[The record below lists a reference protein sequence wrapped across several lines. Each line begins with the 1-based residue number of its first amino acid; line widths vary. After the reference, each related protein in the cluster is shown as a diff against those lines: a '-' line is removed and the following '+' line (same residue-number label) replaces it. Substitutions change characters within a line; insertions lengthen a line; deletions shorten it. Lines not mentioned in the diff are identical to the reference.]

1 MGVFELHLHEPNLTL
16 NVGETTSES
25 PEPSLEWGRTDG
37 GEEKPPITAKL
48 GPVLVL
54 LAVIVLAVLRN
65 RRRE

>member
-16 NVGETTSES
+16 NVGESPSES
-25 PEPSLEWGRTDG
+25 SEAPLDWGRTDG
-37 GEEKPPITAKL
+37 GDETPSVSGKL